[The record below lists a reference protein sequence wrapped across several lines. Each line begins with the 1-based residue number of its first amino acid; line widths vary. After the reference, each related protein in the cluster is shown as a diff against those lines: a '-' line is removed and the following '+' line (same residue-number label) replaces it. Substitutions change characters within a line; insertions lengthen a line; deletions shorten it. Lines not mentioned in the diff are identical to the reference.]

1 MYMSDFNDF
10 STVEDYQDDYLSD
23 VDTLLDTLNKPRSY
37 EEIRREV
44 IKKYSSVYKD
54 SLAFDMVMADKAT
67 RVRLLQD
74 PIYINATKA
83 LKAFMYE
90 EQLKE
95 IKSLMVSARG
105 EKDSSATKI
114 RAIEMK
120 NKLLFQDLMVD
131 ADESNA
137 LNVTFTAMSKED
149 FEKLDTV
156 EIFYGSGSSVDL
168 SKMRA
173 EGEELTPEE
182 KMKEKLNK

>member
-23 VDTLLDTLNKPRSY
+23 VDTLLDTLDKPRSY
-37 EEIRREV
+37 EDIRREA

-137 LNVTFTAMSKED
+137 LNVTFTAMSRED